1 MLTAAA
7 REPVEAPA
15 VTTPDRAA
23 APDRVLA
30 LQRNIGNAGMA
41 RLIATGRMPLQRACC
56 GSCASGHHCESE
68 DEEELEQRGA
78 AALRASVAARSARRA
93 VARYAHQDCAEDDLR
108 NHIWPAD
115 YIARQMV
122 RKAIRA
128 LSASPVEPAV
138 QALFPKYFMTS
149 TPSIARILHVLDQV
163 EVEFRDNDYTYECE
177 DDCDSDDN
185 GYTWSGVLGAITSS
199 HIHLCMT
206 NFRSRSNECLART
219 IVHEFTHRY
228 AGTDD
233 NGYCKTGCGYSS
245 CPADLTPDNALEN
258 ADSYACFVYELW
270 PMTLLTAS
278 AEPPARETEPGSG
291 DAEPAVALA

>member
-1 MLTAAA
+1 MVAADAA
-7 REPVEAPA
+7 REEVEAPA
-15 VTTPDRAA
+15 VERPLRAGSEHQL
-23 APDRVLA
+23 LA
-30 LQRNIGNAGMA
+30 LQRSIGNAGVA
-41 RLIATGRMPLQRACC
+41 RLVASGRRPLQRACC
-56 GSCASGHHCESE
+56 ASCAAGHRCE
-68 DEEELEQRGA
+68 DEEIEERGA
-78 AALRASVAARSARRA
+78 AALRASVAGRRA
-93 VARYAHQDCAEDDLR
+93 VARYAHQDCSEDDLR

-115 YIARQMV
+115 YLARQMV
-122 RKAIRA
+122 RKAVRA
-128 LSASPVEPAV
+128 LSASPIEPAV
-138 QALFPKYFMTS
+138 SALFPKYFMTS
-149 TPSIARILHVLDQV
+149 TPSVARILHVLDQV

-185 GYTWSGVLGAITSS
+185 GYTWSGLLGAMTSS

-206 NFRSRSNECLART
+206 NFQSRSNECLART

-245 CPADLTPDNALEN
+245 CPSDLTPDKALEN

-278 AEPPARETEPGSG
+278 AEPARAA
-291 DAEPAVALA
+291 DEPAVALA